1 MKYNDF
7 THGPYQVHLFSRK
20 LLSQG
25 QLSQT
30 NSNQLATLERETNNA
45 VYKFLGV
52 SRDQYNNS
60 NLPTSS
66 KDSILNTVKDV
77 NSKFTTNVNEYT
89 QMTTNSPIPENIN
102 NIEPVLESGKMV
114 TNIANDLGNYLLQ
127 NPSHFEQFLQ
137 LQMVDGSSLLQH
149 YVTIYSTVAP
159 VIGM

>member
-7 THGPYQVHLFSRK
+7 VLGPYQVHLFSRK

-30 NSNQLATLERETNNA
+30 NSNQVVTLDKEVNNA
-45 VYKFLGV
+45 VHKFLGV
-52 SRDQYNNS
+52 SRDQFNNS

-66 KDSILNTVKDV
+66 KDSMLNTITDV
-77 NSKFTTNVNEYT
+77 NNKFTTNVNEYT
-89 QMTTNSPIPENIN
+89 QLTNQSPIQENIN
-102 NIEPVLESGKMV
+102 NIEPVLESGRMV
-114 TNIANDLGNYLLQ
+114 MNISNDLGNFLLS

-137 LQMVDGSSLLQH
+137 LHMVDGSSLLQQ
-149 YVTIYSTVAP
+149 YVSIYSTVGP